1 MKEFLEK
8 RPWLAI
14 GVVAVL
20 VIAVAFWGWRTFSG
34 PPPVNPDKVVKEER
48 QAIDEGAQRIM
59 QDMMMRQQATQMQ
72 DQGGMTTR
80 DK

>member
-20 VIAVAFWGWRTFSG
+20 VIAIVFWGVRTFSG
-34 PPPVNPDKVVKEER
+34 PPPTDPDKVVKEER
-48 QAIDEGAQRIM
+48 QAIDEGAQRMM
-59 QDMMMRQQATQMQ
+59 QDVMMRQQATQMQ
-72 DQGGMTTR
+72 GEGSMDKR